1 MLFCTACRRV
11 LQSDRFADDQ
21 RNDDLNANRRC
32 QTCHGNDI
40 PSTPLY
46 DETKSVIN
54 GYVNEVQLY
63 QIIDTLIE
71 VHTPRMNV
79 RRGVITQKVK
89 DILFQEGPNQWRLEN
104 VRTVMGLDDWEYSCG
119 SVNMRYSG
127 GDALPKLILKILI
140 NIPNDF
146 LIRYTTLESE
156 NHSHLLM
163 VLEEVVASFEQ
174 KTRGYN

>member
-1 MLFCTACRRV
+1 
-11 LQSDRFADDQ
+11 
-21 RNDDLNANRRC
+21 
-32 QTCHGNDI
+32 
-40 PSTPLY
+40 
-46 DETKSVIN
+46 
-54 GYVNEVQLY
+54 
-63 QIIDTLIE
+63 
-71 VHTPRMNV
+71 MNV
-79 RRGVITQKVK
+79 RRGVLTQKIK

-140 NIPNDF
+140 NIPKDF

-156 NHSHLLM
+156 NHPHLLM